1 MRAWLQVNKVSRS
14 YGSVKALDHIS
25 FTAEQGSVT
34 ALLGR
39 NGAGKSTLMNI
50 LTGYLSMSGGEVIL
64 GGKNITEDP
73 VAARR
78 QIGYLPETPP
88 LYADMTV
95 EEYLRYC
102 ARLKRLPSSGI
113 RKEVWRVLEVTG
125 LSDHAGRLTGHL
137 SKGYR
142 QRTGLA
148 QALIGDPPLLIL
160 DEPGSGLD
168 PMQMIG
174 MRELIRTAG
183 KEKTVLL
190 SSHILGEVT
199 GICSRAL
206 VLNQGRLCFDGPM
219 GHLIGN
225 RNVLL
230 VSIRS
235 SFDPAPLL
243 SGLEGVVRLER
254 KGGDNTRYDYRLFC
268 APDADVRENV
278 FRMCAARDAV
288 LLEMVQEMGT
298 LEDAFVKLTGNGEET
313 R

>member
-1 MRAWLQVNKVSRS
+1 MSAWLQVNGVGRS

-50 LTGYLSMSGGEVIL
+50 LTGYLSMSEGEVIL
-64 GGKNITEDP
+64 GGKNIAEDP

-102 ARLKRLPSSGI
+102 ARLKRVPSSGI
-113 RKEVWRVLEVTG
+113 RNEVRRVLEVTG

-168 PMQMIG
+168 PLQMIG
-174 MRELIRTAG
+174 MRDLLRLAG

-199 GICSRAL
+199 GICDRAL

-219 GHLIGN
+219 TQLLRG

-230 VSIRS
+230 ISIRS
-235 SFDPAPLL
+235 RFDPLPML
-243 SGLEGVVRLER
+243 SALAGV
-254 KGGDNTRYDYRLFC
+254 TRAECTGEEEDRHDYRLFC
-268 APDADVRENV
+268 EQDADVREQV
-278 FRMCAARDAV
+278 FRMCAAQEAV
-288 LLEMVQEMGT
+288 LLKMVPEMGT
-298 LEDAFVKLTGNGEET
+298 LEDAFVKLTGNGEGMK
-313 R
+313 

>member
-1 MRAWLQVNKVSRS
+1 MNAWLQVNGVSRS

-64 GGKNITEDP
+64 DGKNIAEDP

-102 ARLKRLPSSGI
+102 ARLKRLPAAGI
-113 RKEVWRVLEVTG
+113 RKEVRRVLELTG
-125 LSDHAGRLTGHL
+125 LSDHAGRLAGHL

-168 PMQMIG
+168 PLQMIG
-174 MRELIRTAG
+174 MRDLLRAAG

-199 GICSRAL
+199 GICERAL
-206 VLNQGRLCFDGPM
+206 VLNQGKLCFDGPM
-219 GHLIGN
+219 TYLIGN
-225 RNVLL
+225 RNMLL

-235 SFDPAPLL
+235 CFDPAPLL
-243 SGLEGVVRLER
+243 SGLQGVVQAECT
-254 KGGDNTRYDYRLFC
+254 GNADSRYDYRVFC
-268 APDADVRENV
+268 EQDADVREAV
-278 FRMCAARDAV
+278 FRMCAAQEMV
-288 LLEMVQEMGT
+288 LLEMVPERGT
-298 LEDAFVKLTGNGEET
+298 LEDAFVKLTGNGEE
-313 R
+313 RR